1 MKKSLSIFIFLAG
14 ILLFFSKEGITQ
26 NIPQRLLVFDRSL
39 SGYQTLSS
47 TKSGDGQVLILPA
60 SGNPLEQ
67 IRIAISGKIY
77 DEIHIYTNVKHG
89 SAVFNS
95 LALTSNE
102 ILAQKSLLATFKD
115 LVSVSCRIIIHGDPG
130 SDWLSLLTTVSGINV
145 VSE

>member
-14 ILLFFSKEGITQ
+14 IFLFFSKEGITQ

-39 SGYQTLSS
+39 SEYQTLSS

-67 IRIAISGKIY
+67 IRIALSKKKY

-115 LVSVSCRIIIHGDPG
+115 LVSVSGQIIIHGDPG
-130 SDWLSLLTTVSGINV
+130 SEWLSLLKTVSGIDV